1 MLFFPLTQPLHST
14 VGVRYL
20 TKKEL
25 CNKST
30 WASFSAREREREG
43 TNRHMPFGQPS
54 FAAVSR
60 IGCHVS
66 VSASVCLHCLY
77 FDNRHGLLLTPQ
89 PGKSDKLDKRHRSG
103 GVGWIRQKRQSAG
116 RKTANPQR
124 PGAHLY
130 SRFVLRW
137 ASPLLSS
144 SSSQTIHNLGARGGP
159 LPPLLHTHPLP
170 TLSAIHC
177 PPRPNNRDK
186 KSRVD

>member
-1 MLFFPLTQPLHST
+1 
-14 VGVRYL
+14 
-20 TKKEL
+20 
-25 CNKST
+25 
-30 WASFSAREREREG
+30 
-43 TNRHMPFGQPS
+43 MPFGQPS

-89 PGKSDKLDKRHRSG
+89 PGKSDKLDKRRPSG
-103 GVGWIRQKRQSAG
+103 GVGWIRQKETICGKKDSQSIPSAP
-116 RKTANPQR
+116 APISI
-124 PGAHLY
+124 L
-130 SRFVLRW
+130 
-137 ASPLLSS
+137 ASFYGGPFPLLFS

-159 LPPLLHTHPLP
+159 LPPLLHTPPPP